1 MQIHL
6 SLCLF
11 LHESIFQCINL
22 LICHISIFYLHFF
35 PSIFYSS
42 NIYTYFIYNLIHFVI
57 HSSINP
63 LIYLSIYFYNFI
75 HPSFTNF
82 TLFSPHHSPLCHQA
96 AWLVVLPEKASFHSR
111 LDNVLLQRAGQPSS
125 GCGLELLPL
134 VQLQLQLWWNV
145 YHTLFVF
152 VCVCS
157 VFLENK
163 IAFSWTFGQEFIWRT
178 DFTGLSCLPNQSC
191 A

>member
-11 LHESIFQCINL
+11 LHESIFQYINL
-22 LICHISIFYLHFF
+22 LICPSICHISIFYLHFF

-57 HSSINP
+57 HSSINT
-63 LIYLSIYFYNFI
+63 LIYLSIYLYNFHKF
-75 HPSFTNF
+75 HPILIPSQST
-82 TLFSPHHSPLCHQA
+82 
-96 AWLVVLPEKASFHSR
+96 V
-111 LDNVLLQRAGQPSS
+111 PSS
-125 GCGLELLPL
+125 CLISRPAREGIISQPIGQRPPPAGWST
-134 VQLQLQLWWNV
+134 QLWLRIGAAAV
-145 YHTLFVF
+145 GAAAAAAVVECVPLFVY

-163 IAFSWTFGQEFIWRT
+163 IAFS
-178 DFTGLSCLPNQSC
+178 
-191 A
+191 